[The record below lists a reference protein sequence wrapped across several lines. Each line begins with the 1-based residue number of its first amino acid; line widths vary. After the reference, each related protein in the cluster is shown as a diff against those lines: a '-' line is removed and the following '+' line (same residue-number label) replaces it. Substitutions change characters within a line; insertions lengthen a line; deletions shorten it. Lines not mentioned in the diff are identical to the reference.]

1 MRQLSGGMDS
11 NLARDFH
18 RERLAVP
25 PAWSVMPLGVASKV
39 KLRLAASQDR
49 VTILGESAERRF
61 PPVEHLRLVAD
72 VVAPAEEPVTSVEVK
87 TLTPMPATESDIG
100 VDDLPA
106 GAYPDGDLAVVGVLA
121 CVLSAVATLGGL
133 AWLVSALV

>member
-49 VTILGESAERRF
+49 ATILEESAERRF

-72 VVAPAEEPVTSVEVK
+72 VVAPAAEPVTKVEVK
-87 TLTPMPATESDIG
+87 TPTPATESDIG
-100 VDDLPA
+100 EDDLPA